1 MAAFTPV
8 KVLLADFFFVCRR
21 LKAYPVVTLSILGPW
36 SRFVISHLGVAIA
49 GRQSYWWRCWHQPR
63 FIYESSIS
71 IWHPMG
77 TTIVIAIPAS
87 SFSQNRIYI
96 DLGVGSKTNFKGLQM
111 SLFLAAFA
119 ICKLFI
125 YFLNDHINFIY
136 LYILPSCFP
145 SQQER
150 FLIVW
155 GSVLWGRSGE
165 EASSWLTTC
174 CLLFSVRILQ
184 VYIVNMKALITLLI

>member
-21 LKAYPVVTLSILGPW
+21 LKAYPVVTLSILLTIGKP
-36 SRFVISHLGVAIA
+36 RVVISHLGVAIA

-125 YFLNDHINFIY
+125 YFLNDHSNFIY
-136 LYILPSCFP
+136 FYISYRLVFRLNKKGFWLYEVHCYEGG
-145 SQQER
+145 QER
-150 FLIVW
+150 KHHHDWRPVVSCSVW
-155 GSVLWGRSGE
+155 GSSR
-165 EASSWLTTC
+165 
-174 CLLFSVRILQ
+174 
-184 VYIVNMKALITLLI
+184 YI